1 MSCTAPLFL
10 FFRNSMLLETLG
22 WPCDRGD
29 FAPIP
34 RPSLLENWTSSAEVD
49 VSPRLRLV
57 AGELAIIF
65 WGDQRDFNE
74 HAAPQKRGKFV
85 GLSLSLSLSLCCCCC
100 CCCLR
105 RQACIQDK
113 AYDDLW
119 KKTAVGMMERVDP
132 TYIRSTHAVTFRPK
146 PPVLTMFSACFKL
159 RLRKPTLPSLGEQ
172 GDVDPSW
179 PSKGPHLVHPG
190 RGSKLDLRRHAQ
202 GRQF

>member
-74 HAAPQKRGKFV
+74 HAAPQKTGKV
-85 GLSLSLSLSLCCCCC
+85 CWSKSKSKSKSMLLLLLLLLLASSSMYP
-100 CCCLR
+100 
-105 RQACIQDK
+105 RQSI
-113 AYDDLW
+113 
-119 KKTAVGMMERVDP
+119 
-132 TYIRSTHAVTFRPK
+132 
-146 PPVLTMFSACFKL
+146 
-159 RLRKPTLPSLGEQ
+159 
-172 GDVDPSW
+172 
-179 PSKGPHLVHPG
+179 
-190 RGSKLDLRRHAQ
+190 
-202 GRQF
+202 